1 MNPQND
7 FNPNSNDASFARLFE
22 RMDTQHAQLDRI
34 ERTLEKRITD
44 LEKRV
49 GLHDRDRWYQRGI
62 VAAIAMVISL
72 GWEFWKK

>member
-1 MNPQND
+1 
-7 FNPNSNDASFARLFE
+7 
-22 RMDTQHAQLDRI
+22 MDTQHAQLDRI
-34 ERTLEKRITD
+34 ERTLVKRITD